1 MVPRNAEQLDLT
13 VGLSVDAPRQ
23 ARHLLAVYRDQIE
36 ESVFDDLCVL
46 TSELVTNAVQ
56 HSGRPRRDPIAITV
70 SPGPDVLRVDVT
82 DGGACTRPLRVR
94 SFEPPSGLRY
104 LELMSDRWGSEAG
117 NDTCRVWFEIDV
129 AQNAVLHH
137 RG

>member
-1 MVPRNAEQLDLT
+1 MVSRNAEQLDLT

-23 ARHLLAVYRDQIE
+23 ARHSLAVYREQIE

-56 HSGRPRRDPIAITV
+56 HSGRPPRDPIAITV
-70 SPGPDVLRVDVT
+70 TPGPDILRVDVT
-82 DGGACTRPLRVR
+82 DGGACTTPLRAR
-94 SFEPPSGLRY
+94 SFEPPSGLQY
-104 LELMSDRWGSEAG
+104 VELMSNRWGSEAD

-129 AQNAVLHH
+129 TQNAVLH